1 MIFHLKSAEKFL
13 RIRCA
18 SLKLV
23 LFIDSGVHGMEPV
36 LKVHALLLNGLLH
49 SICLADSAIEFIDIA
64 EEDPLVGMFLLQSLQ
79 SLRVFPLKIK
89 VWHLEIRDRFLRRLR
104 LIVFQD
110 SEINRA
116 KEIQLVCIL

>member
-1 MIFHLKSAEKFL
+1 
-13 RIRCA
+13 
-18 SLKLV
+18 
-23 LFIDSGVHGMEPV
+23 MEPV

-49 SICLADSAIEFIDIA
+49 SICLADSAIELIDIA
-64 EEDPLVGMFLLQSLQ
+64 EKDPLMGMFLLQSLQ

-89 VWHLEIRDRFLRRLR
+89 VWHLQIRDRFLRRLR

-110 SEINRA
+110 PEIDRA

>member
-1 MIFHLKSAEKFL
+1 MIYYLKSAEEFL

-36 LKVHALLLNGLLH
+36 LKVHTLLLNGLLH
-49 SICLADSAIEFIDIA
+49 SICLADSAIELIDIA
-64 EEDPLVGMFLLQSLQ
+64 EEDSLVGMFLLQSLQ

-89 VWHLEIRDRFLRRLR
+89 VWHFKIRNRFLRRFR